1 MLGPIDFVAIAIVA
15 LIFIPLERL
24 LPLRREQ
31 KLLRHHWLN
40 DAAFLLLNII
50 PITFGLVFL
59 STLAAQVAH
68 HWMPAGFLEA
78 VRGQPIW
85 LQAGEA
91 VLVADIGFYLAHRSF
106 HAVPF
111 LWRFHAVHHS
121 IEELDWL
128 AAYRVHP
135 LDQILTKSAS
145 MLPVILL
152 GFSDS
157 AVAIFVLLY
166 KWQSLA
172 IHSNSRI
179 AIGPLKWIFASPQFH
194 HWHHAN
200 EPQAFDKNFAGQ
212 LAFLDWFGR
221 TLHMPAGMPAKYG
234 TDDAMPQH
242 YHRQLLHPFRR
253 RRETPRAPQ
262 SDVAA

>member
-1 MLGPIDFVAIAIVA
+1 MLGPIDFVAIAIIA

-24 LPLRREQ
+24 LPLHPDQ

-40 DAAFLLLNII
+40 DAAFLFFNII
-50 PITFGLVFL
+50 PITFGIVFFSFL
-59 STLAAQVAH
+59 FARAAQS
-68 HWMPAGFLEA
+68 WMPAGFVAA
-78 VRGQPIW
+78 VRGQPVW
-85 LQAGEA
+85 LQAAEA
-91 VLVADIGFYLAHRSF
+91 VLVADIGFYLAHRTF

-152 GFSDS
+152 GFSDAS
-157 AVAIFVLLY
+157 VAIYVLLY

-179 AIGPLKWIFASPQFH
+179 SIGPLKWIFASPQFH

-200 EPQAFDKNFAGQ
+200 EPAAFDKNFAGQ
-212 LAFLDWFGR
+212 LAFLDWIGR
-221 TLHMPAGMPAKYG
+221 SLYMPARMPAKYG
-234 TDDAMPQH
+234 TDEPMPQ
-242 YHRQLLHPFRR
+242 RFDLQMIHPFRR
-253 RRETPRAPQ
+253 QKTPSEQQ
-262 SDVAA
+262 SNVAA